1 MVCLMN
7 NWEMPVLKKK
17 VAHFAK
23 GYQCKICEKVS
34 VGKRNLD
41 THMSTHETYID
52 NRNPDWSCSI
62 CGKIFSAKHLLQ
74 RHTSQIHKEVKIKCE
89 LCAGDY
95 KKSEMKVHR
104 KSHGPKCFKC
114 KICNFKCSVNT
125 QVKQHMKNHTQ
136 GNSRKCNNCP
146 MVFRCSGNLKK
157 HEERIHNKANVS
169 KNAECLTCGYRF
181 QFSTQLQKH
190 IKEIHFNERPF
201 PCQSCTKCFKRRSH
215 LKDHLILHSGTKPFK
230 CELCGDSFAGDTSL
244 RLHKMI
250 HTNVTS
256 VRKVSDKSTIWKH
269 IKWFTVATNS
279 FHVASV
285 ENHFETR
292 VTWKNTKL
300 FTQKKSQFPATFVI
314 NCSAWVWD
322 RVSAGMTLYQP
333 LSVDSLSGWISENFF
348 ASKDTLGIFS
358 KIQGVQDFSDS
369 SSQCPNPG

>member
-1 MVCLMN
+1 MN
-7 NWEMPVLKKK
+7 NWEMPVLKDAEKNSCSICSKTFPSYDDLKRHKK

-34 VGKRNLD
+34 FGKRNLD

-52 NRNPDWSCSI
+52 NRKPDWSCSI
-62 CGKIFSAKHLLQ
+62 CGQIFSAKHLLQ

-125 QVKQHMKNHTQ
+125 QVKQHMKAHTQ
-136 GNSRKCNNCP
+136 GNSRKCNSCP

-169 KNAECLTCGYRF
+169 KNAECLTCGHRF
-181 QFSTQLQKH
+181 QFSTQLQKR

-244 RLHKMI
+244 RLHKVI
-250 HTNVTS
+250 HTNLKPHKCDICEKGF
-256 VRKVSDKSTIWKH
+256 RQ
-269 IKWFTVATNS
+269 
-279 FHVASV
+279 
-285 ENHFETR
+285 NHHLKTHQM
-292 VTWKNTKL
+292 VHNGDKL
-300 FTQKKSQFPATFVI
+300 FPCSKCGTSFRDKGDLKKHQVVHTEEKSISCNLCDKLF
-314 NCSAWVWD
+314 
-322 RVSAGMTLYQP
+322 
-333 LSVDSLSGWISENFF
+333 SLSLRSSLCRN
-348 ASKDTLGIFS
+348 DTLPTFIGGFS
-358 KIQGVQDFSDS
+358 LWMNI
-369 SSQCPNPG
+369 